1 MNYFLN
7 DLPFLQV
14 FALIMIFMSSY
25 LREVTLAADVI
36 LVFMYNT
43 PIFKWIASF
52 GRLRYAA
59 HLRQLF
65 IEGLDPKY
73 QVSFFFFSEP
83 DILVPNPK
91 QMLIFFLRKLISKL
105 KNTSTYFFYHFY
117 IDHLMFI
124 VNNL

>member
-36 LVFMYNT
+36 LVFMYNI

-59 HLRQLF
+59 HKTIIYRRV
-65 IEGLDPKY
+65 GPKISG
-73 QVSFFFFSEP
+73 SFFFFFFR
-83 DILVPNPK
+83 N
-91 QMLIFFLRKLISKL
+91 LIFWFQILNKC
-105 KNTSTYFFYHFY
+105 
-117 IDHLMFI
+117 
-124 VNNL
+124 